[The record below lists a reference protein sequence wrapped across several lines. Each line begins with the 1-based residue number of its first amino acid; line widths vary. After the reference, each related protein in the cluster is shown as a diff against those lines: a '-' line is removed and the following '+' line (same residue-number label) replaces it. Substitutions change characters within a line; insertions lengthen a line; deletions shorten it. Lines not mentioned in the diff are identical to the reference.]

1 MKVLMI
7 GQLVGGLD
15 IYNRNT
21 INYADKD
28 IEYVIVR
35 GKMDVHRPIE
45 HNGKEVREIPIS
57 LYRSVNPFKDL
68 KALFQTIQIIK
79 KEKPDLIHCHSAKG
93 GIIGRTAAY
102 FCGVKCLYTPHA
114 FSFFS
119 TSNSFIQWLYKIIE
133 KLTRFKAYLLACS
146 ESERQVGIK
155 TVGYNP
161 TRALCWTNAVPRA
174 KLTSPME
181 KESDVEM
188 TKMLNSDCKYVSY
201 IGRPSYQKNLL
212 FLVDVVEKVHK
223 THQDVKFVLF
233 GVGYHSPDLKKLKKQ
248 IARKKLQDTIIVVP
262 WLSHESTMKKL
273 MNSIFYISCSRYE
286 GLPLSLI
293 EAMSMGKA
301 IVASDVVGN
310 CDCVID
316 KENGRLLRLDK
327 DSYVEAIVELLD
339 NENLCQKYG
348 AKSKDLFDQ
357 NFLIDNRIKELMDIY
372 KSVVLNTL

>member
-161 TRALCWTNAVPRA
+161 TRALCWTNAVPRV

-248 IARKKLQDTIIVVP
+248 IELYENSDISETSKKKSREPIPEDVKFEVWRRDQGRCIICG
-262 WLSHESTMKKL
+262 SQ
-273 MNSIFYISCSRYE
+273 
-286 GLPLSLI
+286 
-293 EAMSMGKA
+293 
-301 IVASDVVGN
+301 
-310 CDCVID
+310 
-316 KENGRLLRLDK
+316 
-327 DSYVEAIVELLD
+327 
-339 NENLCQKYG
+339 ENLEFDHIIPFSKGGSSTARNIQLLCQNCNRH
-348 AKSKDLFDQ
+348 KSDK
-357 NFLIDNRIKELMDIY
+357 I
-372 KSVVLNTL
+372 